1 MVNKNI
7 IKKIENVIKQFPL
20 KDFVEINEN
29 SEISKVIN
37 MFSSLLVER
46 VKARLSDEFPTYDF
60 DDMKPNSTINDIKNL
75 ILNQKKSRNFK
86 NKNQEELINKNHKS
100 NIIYD
105 VGEENEI
112 CGLGT
117 DIENLDSLPNDI
129 FSISET
135 KLRQNLFT
143 EYEIS
148 YALMKENPKLT
159 LLGIFSAKE
168 SIIKALNLKT
178 KIQYSSIQI
187 SHTKE
192 GKPYASLSGYLN
204 EQFKL
209 SISHSKDYAMSTCL
223 FLNKI

>member
-29 SEISKVIN
+29 SEISNVIN

-46 VKARLSDEFPTYDF
+46 VKARLADEFPSYNF
-60 DDMKPNSTINDIKNL
+60 DDMQPNSTINDIKNL
-75 ILNQKKSRNFK
+75 ILNQNKSKSFK
-86 NKNQEELINKNHKS
+86 NNNEEELINETNKANT
-100 NIIYD
+100 IYNF
-105 VGEENEI
+105 ETENTLY
-112 CGLGT
+112 GLGT
-117 DIENLDSLPNDI
+117 DIENLEALPNEI
-129 FSISET
+129 FSIAET
-135 KLRQNLFT
+135 TFRQNLFT
-143 EYEIS
+143 EHEIS

-178 KIQYSSIQI
+178 KIQYNCIQI
-187 SHTKE
+187 IHTKE
-192 GKPYASLSGYLN
+192 GKPYASVRGYLN
-204 EQFKL
+204 KQFKL

-223 FLNKI
+223 FFK